1 MTSAP
6 HPLSVLI
13 VDDDDFMCELLT
25 EMLNALG
32 VKQVQCVADG
42 NKALRWLRQ
51 ADYVPSLLISDI
63 YMPDMDGFEFIQS
76 LVSMDYRGPVLL
88 CSGVSIENLSLA
100 YDVAAD
106 SGLPIVGAMPK
117 PLSADNLATVIDKIR
132 PKSA

>member
-32 VKQVQCVADG
+32 VNQVQCVADG

-76 LVSMDYRGPVLL
+76 LVAMDYRGHVLL

-106 SGLPIVGAMPK
+106 SGLSIVGALPK
-117 PLSADNLATVIDKIR
+117 PLSAEKLASIIGKIG
-132 PKSA
+132 A